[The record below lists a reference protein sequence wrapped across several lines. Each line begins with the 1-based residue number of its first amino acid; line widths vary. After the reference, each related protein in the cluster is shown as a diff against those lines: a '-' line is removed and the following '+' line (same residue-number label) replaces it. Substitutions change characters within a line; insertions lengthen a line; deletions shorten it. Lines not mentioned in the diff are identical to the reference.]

1 MVRNFICALLAVLL
15 ALPLVSFIAAEDIPE
30 VVEMPAVVTPMQ
42 TAQEETEADASE
54 EASAPEEPSRTQTG
68 RGLPSCSMNFA
79 PRAT

>member
-15 ALPLVSFIAAEDIPE
+15 ALPLASFIAAEDIPE

-42 TAQEETEADASE
+42 TAQEETEE
-54 EASAPEEPSRTQTG
+54 EASAPEEPSEDADE
-68 RGLPSCSMNFA
+68 PSLAERSTNFA

>member
-1 MVRNFICALLAVLL
+1 MVRKFICALLAVLL
-15 ALPLVSFIAAEDIPE
+15 TFPLASFIAAEDIPE

-42 TAQEETEADASE
+42 TAQEETEAVSYTHLTL
-54 EASAPEEPSRTQTG
+54 PS